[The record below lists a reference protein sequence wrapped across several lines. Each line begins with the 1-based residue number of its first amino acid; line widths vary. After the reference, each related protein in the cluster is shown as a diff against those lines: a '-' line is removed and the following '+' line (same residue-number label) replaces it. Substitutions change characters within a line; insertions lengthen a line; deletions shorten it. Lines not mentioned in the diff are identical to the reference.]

1 MFYITI
7 YLACHIGVKLGV
19 KLMLG
24 REGYFGWGRV
34 SLKMVGL
41 DIFCIYVH
49 DIIHYVLSIY
59 NINSTCPYKV
69 ASLQNYQ
76 N

>member
-1 MFYITI
+1 MF
-7 YLACHIGVKLGV
+7 
-19 KLMLG
+19 G

-41 DIFCIYVH
+41 DIFCIHVH
-49 DIIHYVLSIY
+49 DMIHYVLSIY
-59 NINSTCPYKV
+59 NINSTRPYKV